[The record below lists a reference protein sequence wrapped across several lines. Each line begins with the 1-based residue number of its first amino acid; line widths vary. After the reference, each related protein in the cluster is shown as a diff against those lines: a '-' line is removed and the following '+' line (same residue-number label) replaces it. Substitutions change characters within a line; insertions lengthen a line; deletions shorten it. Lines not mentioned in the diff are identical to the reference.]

1 MRTSNKILTLLALIL
16 IFMPSA
22 NANIIFPHLMLINI
36 YSIFIFA
43 IPIIFTETFYY
54 IKNYK
59 NISVL
64 FWILSTIAVNTVSSI
79 FGIFIGGVSSFLI
92 PNFVEYS
99 NNFILIFIQFTI
111 CCILSWLIEY
121 ILLFPILKIFKR
133 QTENLFKSVFFANL
147 FSYIVIFVL
156 YSIIFYIPQTH
167 KIFFYGF

>member
-1 MRTSNKILTLLALIL
+1 MSTSNKILTILALIL
-16 IFMPSA
+16 IFMPGA

-54 IKNYK
+54 IRNYK

-64 FWILSTIAVNTVSSI
+64 FWILSTIIVNIASST

-99 NNFILIFIQFTI
+99 NNFILIFIQFAV

-121 ILLFPILKIFKR
+121 IILLPISKIFKKH
-133 QTENLFKSVFFANL
+133 TDKLLKKVFNANL
-147 FSYIVIFVL
+147 LSYIVIFVL

-167 KIFFYGF
+167 KLFFYGF

>member
-1 MRTSNKILTLLALIL
+1 MRTSNKILALLALIL

-22 NANIIFPHLMLINI
+22 DANIIFPHLMLIHI

-59 NISVL
+59 NIPVI
-64 FWILSTIAVNTVSSI
+64 FWILSTIAVNIVSSI
-79 FGIFIGGVSSFLI
+79 FGIFLGGTSSYII
-92 PNFVEYS
+92 PNFIEYS
-99 NNFILIFIQFTI
+99 DNFILIFIQFFV

-121 ILLFPILKIFKR
+121 TVLLPILKIFKK
-133 QTENLFKSVFFANL
+133 QTDKLFKNVFYANIL
-147 FSYIVIFVL
+147 SYIVIFVL
-156 YSIIFYIPQTH
+156 YSIIFYIPKTH